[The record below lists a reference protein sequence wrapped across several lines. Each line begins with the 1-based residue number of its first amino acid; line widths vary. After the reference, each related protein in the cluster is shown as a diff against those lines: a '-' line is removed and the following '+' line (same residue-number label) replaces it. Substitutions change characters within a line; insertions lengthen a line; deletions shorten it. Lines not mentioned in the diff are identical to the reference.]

1 MGTIRIGSIV
11 DLSTVDWRG
20 HTVFM
25 VFCAGC
31 NFRCPFCSNSNL
43 LPMNS
48 GGEVDLRVIEDRLYS
63 NREFV
68 DTFGFTG
75 GEPGLQSDAITEL
88 CDWAKKRGFKTFLNT
103 NGSNSILVEE
113 LSKRSLLD
121 FVALYVKAPL
131 NQEAYSQVAGLRITG
146 DIISSIRE
154 VIRLCKERGIR
165 LETRTTI
172 VPTLIDDNESIKEI
186 ADSVRTADAY
196 VIQEYFPFE
205 EVLDERLRRLKS
217 PERKRLLELAQSSI
231 EIGLR
236 EVYIRTR
243 QNGLERVKAN
253 E

>member
-1 MGTIRIGSIV
+1 LRTIRIGTIL

-48 GGEVDLRVIEDRLYS
+48 GGEVNLSLIEDRLYA

-68 DTFGFTG
+68 DALGFTG
-75 GEPGLQSDAITEL
+75 GEPGLQSDAVIEL
-88 CDWAKKRGFKTFLNT
+88 CDWARKKEINIFLNT
-103 NGSNSILVEE
+103 NGSNSMLVEE
-113 LSKRSLLD
+113 LSKRHLLD
-121 FVALYVKAPL
+121 YVALDVKAPL
-131 NQEAYSQVAGLRITG
+131 RPETYTQVSGLNRSE
-146 DIISSIRE
+146 DALDNIRE
-154 VIRLCKERGIR
+154 VIRLCKERGIH

-172 VPTLIDDNESIKEI
+172 VPTLIDDNESIIEI
-186 ADSVRTADAY
+186 AESVRTADLY

-217 PERKRLLELAQSSI
+217 PKRERLLELAQSALAV
-231 EIGLR
+231 GLR

-243 QNGLERVKAN
+243 QNGMERVIAN
-253 E
+253 D